1 MRALVI
7 VFGLVVVASAFPAEE
22 PPKETSVWEDG
33 FDRAYRFLKD
43 CGDKD
48 LSLCLK
54 MRALTFVDRALRKP
68 GGIPITDGV
77 SLVNSDGEQETNRYV
92 LGFSKYLSKFSPL
105 F

>member
-1 MRALVI
+1 MRAFVI
-7 VFGLVVVASAFPAEE
+7 VLGLMAVATAFPAEE
-22 PPKETSVWEDG
+22 QTKEPTSWEDG

-77 SLVNSDGEQETNRYV
+77 SLVNTGADQETNRYDLIFV
-92 LGFSKYLSKFSPL
+92 LLRE
-105 F
+105 